1 MKKKKKRAKKKKK
14 NARSK
19 SRTRVKKK
27 GRFFFFF
34 QTRVRKS
41 GFFERAFE
49 KLDARSKKPLFR
61 RAFEKPPHVNMRLP
75 LFRMR
80 VFFFSFFKRA
90 FFFSFFPNARFFSF
104 FKRAFFFHFFRTRVF
119 FLVFSERAF
128 FFSFFKR
135 ALENAQKTRTR
146 VRNLWYVRQKKI
158 NSKKKS
164 NEKPPVSETVVHQ
177 GVKKQCFAVF
187 PNQSRAVV
195 GDIRKNEQIFSDLN
209 FHKNVH
215 PYS

>member
-1 MKKKKKRAKKKKK
+1 MRTNLPLANQVQFLITLRVSKKK

-75 LFRMR
+75 LFRTRAFFFRFSNARFFFRFFQTR
-80 VFFFSFFKRA
+80 VFFFR
-90 FFFSFFPNARFFSF
+90 
-104 FKRAFFFHFFRTRVF
+104 FFRTRVF
-119 FLVFSERAF
+119 FFVF
-128 FFSFFKR
+128 
-135 ALENAQKTRTR
+135 QTRTR
-146 VRNLWYVRQKKI
+146 KRPKNANARSKPMI
-158 NSKKKS
+158 FDGKKKS
-164 NEKPPVSETVVHQ
+164 TFFFEK
-177 GVKKQCFAVF
+177 
-187 PNQSRAVV
+187 
-195 GDIRKNEQIFSDLN
+195 
-209 FHKNVH
+209 
-215 PYS
+215 